1 MNKIASRIQT
11 RSSNR
16 TKEYKIL
23 IIQPILARDLSAK
36 RFESFLMKIIPQPL
50 FTKRKAVIVTFN
62 LLLFTCLLYWLFHNI
77 NFQDL
82 ITQIKN
88 APPKAIIAG
97 LLINIMVLIAYS
109 KRLSIISGADF
120 APCFL
125 ITTLGFTFNS
135 LAPFR
140 IGEAIKIYFGKKRF
154 NYSIGALSAS
164 ILIEKIYD
172 IISLVIFSIIIITNI
187 GMQII
192 DLKIIISLCV
202 IIFFGVVC
210 IMVIRTKRE
219 LIYDKIK
226 ETFIFKKIITYN
238 LFSSND
244 LRVFDHKI
252 ISAALLTAFIW
263 LTNTTL
269 IFILFSLLIPNAGL
283 SLFSAAI
290 LLIIAALAIAIP
302 GTPAGIGI
310 FEAGIVSYLINFY
323 NIDKEQALSSAF
335 IYHLV
340 ITTPHTLI
348 ILFYMV
354 ISFLKRTTYESSHGK
369 E

>member
-1 MNKIASRIQT
+1 
-11 RSSNR
+11 
-16 TKEYKIL
+16 
-23 IIQPILARDLSAK
+23 
-36 RFESFLMKIIPQPL
+36 
-50 FTKRKAVIVTFN
+50 
-62 LLLFTCLLYWLFHNI
+62 
-77 NFQDL
+77 
-82 ITQIKN
+82 
-88 APPKAIIAG
+88 
-97 LLINIMVLIAYS
+97 
-109 KRLSIISGADF
+109 
-120 APCFL
+120 
-125 ITTLGFTFNS
+125 
-135 LAPFR
+135 
-140 IGEAIKIYFGKKRF
+140 
-154 NYSIGALSAS
+154 
-164 ILIEKIYD
+164 
-172 IISLVIFSIIIITNI
+172 
-187 GMQII
+187 MQII

-202 IIFFGVVC
+202 IIFFGLVC
-210 IMVIRTKRE
+210 TTVIRTKRE

-252 ISAALLTAFIW
+252 IYVALLTAFIW

-269 IFILFSLLIPNAGL
+269 IFILFSLLIPDADL

-354 ISFLKRTTYESSHGK
+354 ISFFKEDDLRKQLWKRVID
-369 E
+369 